1 MCLDRQDTSLL
12 AIGLDLQNQLLGLV
26 WHARAKESLA
36 LELLQPE
43 LWQVWRGWHHFPRG
57 IGAWAG
63 SHSEVAVCGEG
74 WAGWR
79 GCAGPGDR
87 EASAWPLWTWC

>member
-1 MCLDRQDTSLL
+1 MWRGVGGVEGVCRTWGQR
-12 AIGLDLQNQLLGLV
+12 GL
-26 WHARAKESLA
+26 WCWPTKAKESLA

>member
-1 MCLDRQDTSLL
+1 MSGATK
-12 AIGLDLQNQLLGLV
+12 
-26 WHARAKESLA
+26 AKESLA

-87 EASAWPLWTWC
+87 EASACPCAALDLVLTWLVRRLRWLVGMLGWG